1 MKDTIF
7 SPNFSLNFKG
17 NLRVFEHPIV
27 MGILNATPDSFYESS
42 RLNEDTLLLKV
53 QKMVDEKVD
62 IIDIGGFSSRPGADF
77 VTEEEELS
85 RVLPTIQSIHK
96 NFPSIMLSIDT
107 FRAKVADQALSK
119 GASIVNDIS
128 GGREESSI
136 LDIAS
141 KHQAPFIMMHMRGTA
156 TNMMKNTNYSNL
168 ISDLGLYFSTQI
180 ALAKKAGVK
189 DIIID
194 PGLGFSKTLDQ
205 NYEVIKQLSQ
215 LKELGFPILIGASRK
230 SMLNKLLGI
239 SAKEALNATSV
250 INTIACLNGA
260 SILRVHDVKEAKE
273 AIAIVKKISEV

>member
-1 MKDTIF
+1 
-7 SPNFSLNFKG
+7 
-17 NLRVFEHPIV
+17 

-107 FRAKVADQALSK
+107 FRAKVADQALSI

-128 GGREESSI
+128 GGCEESSI